1 MKTSEIKEAQ
11 RLAYARAAAKQ
22 ILLQQIAD
30 GAEISISTSYSRIL
44 ILGDDDGDLKTQI
57 GAVLR
62 NSIAEDELALIE
74 LGVTEFDDD
83 AELQSEGDI
92 EGDIETEEAA

>member
-22 ILLQQIAD
+22 ILQQIAD

-83 AELQSEGDI
+83 AELQSDHDEDEI
-92 EGDIETEEAA
+92 EEAA